1 MLRISPT
8 RFVRQIRAS
17 DSFADSLRILVA
29 MGGIVLWCQ
38 WQGNPHLMIPLLLGS
53 IAGALAETE
62 DTGLKRLKA
71 LLGTLALFT
80 VTVTSITALFPFTLP
95 FAVALP
101 LAAFAVIMLGAI
113 GNRCAAISGAT
124 IILAIYTMLV
134 NDQHPVPGMSN
145 WSQARWILQGA
156 AWYGALSLLW
166 GALFPEQIIRQS
178 LAAVFDALAGYL
190 DCKARLFEPDD
201 GSHLERTQLELA
213 MRNERVVQSL
223 QSCWNLLLSR
233 MTSPRSRQS
242 IDAPMQLYFLARS
255 IHERASSSHHP
266 YRALAR
272 DLFHSDVLFRCQRL
286 IRLHAA
292 ACRKRAQA
300 LRMHFSYTG
309 CGEGQQALAEL
320 QKSMDWLADLAEPP
334 RPDLWRALSAIRHN
348 LAGLQQQMDY
358 IDQPPLTAQSPAGN
372 PPGLPPKAMLAA
384 AWDSVRRQLTPN
396 APRFRYAVRLS
407 IALLAGYAVMHL
419 YHAEQGYW
427 ILLTT
432 AFVCQ
437 PSYGATRRRQWERIG
452 GTLAGLLLGWAL
464 LTLFP
469 QRPMQL
475 ALFVLTG
482 PLFFAT
488 RRSHYAAA
496 TGAATMMVMLC
507 FNQTGSGFAVI
518 MPRLIDT
525 VLGVSLGWLA
535 MRWILP
541 DWQMRRLNLVLAR
554 SLRSDSRY
562 LREVITQYTSG
573 EVDDIA
579 YRSSRDE
586 ALAADAALSSA
597 LANML
602 KEPDGRQHNTEIM
615 LRFLTCSHT
624 LLGHLSAL
632 GVHRQMLDSR
642 RTPAARHSY
651 QLIEQTTARLS
662 QSWEQIASHLES
674 PNPDRALP
682 RCDERQLIGQLENGA
697 CDRCG
702 DDSLR
707 LVQGLLAQ
715 LLGQLDALRELSVH
729 ALHRPVPL
737 GRVIDE
743 PVDS

>member
-1 MLRISPT
+1 MPRLSPT
-8 RFVRQIRAS
+8 SFVRQIRAS

-29 MGGIVLWCQ
+29 MGGIVVWCQ
-38 WQGNPHLMIPLLLGS
+38 WQGNPHLIIPLLLGS

-62 DTGLKRLKA
+62 DTGIKRLKA
-71 LLGTLALFT
+71 LLGTLLLFT
-80 VTVTSITALFPFTLP
+80 LAVVSITALFPYTLG
-95 FAVALP
+95 FAIALP
-101 LAAFAVIMLGAI
+101 LAAFALIMLGAI

-124 IILAIYTMLV
+124 IILAIYTMLA
-134 NDQHPVPGMSN
+134 NDQHLPAGASR
-145 WSQARWILQGA
+145 WTQAELILLGA

-166 GALFPEQIIRQS
+166 GLLFPEQIIRQS
-178 LAAVFDALAGYL
+178 LAGVFEALAGYL
-190 DCKARLFEPDD
+190 ECKARLFEPDD
-201 GSHLERTQLELA
+201 GSHLERSQLELA

-223 QSCWNLLLSR
+223 QQCWNLLLSR

-242 IDAPMQLYFLARS
+242 IDAPLQLYFLARN

-272 DLFHSDVLFRCQRL
+272 DLFHSDILFRCQRL

-309 CGEGQQALAEL
+309 CGEGQQALADL
-320 QKSMDWLADLAEPP
+320 QKSMEWLADLPQPP
-334 RPDLWRALSAIRHN
+334 RPDLWRALSAIQHN

-358 IDQPPLTAQSPAGN
+358 IDQPSITATSHTGTPGVPLPTLLGTAW
-372 PPGLPPKAMLAA
+372 AA
-384 AWDSVRRQLTPN
+384 VRRQLTLD
-396 APRFRYAVRLS
+396 APRFRYAIRLS
-407 IALLAGYAVMHL
+407 LAMLAGYVLMQLFHP
-419 YHAEQGYW
+419 EQGYW

-432 AFVCQ
+432 AFVCL

-469 QRPMQL
+469 QRPVQL
-475 ALFVLTG
+475 LLFVLTG

-496 TGAATMMVMLC
+496 TGAATLMVMLC
-507 FNQTGSGFAVI
+507 FNQTSNGYAVI
-518 MPRLIDT
+518 LPRLIDT
-525 VLGVSLGWLA
+525 LLGVTIGWLS

-586 ALAADAALSSA
+586 ALGADAALSSA

-602 KEPDGRQHNTEIM
+602 KEPDGRQHNTETM
-615 LRFLTCSHT
+615 LRFLTYSHT

-632 GVHRQMLDSR
+632 GVHRQMLGSR
-642 RTPAARHSY
+642 RTPAARHTY
-651 QLIEQTTARLS
+651 QLIEQTTAVLS
-662 QSWEQIASHLES
+662 QSWEQIASHLEH
-674 PNPDRALP
+674 PRAGYAP
-682 RCDERQLIGQLENGA
+682 TRSDEQHLVSQLENGA

-707 LVQGLLAQ
+707 LVQGLLSQ
-715 LLGQLDALRELSVH
+715 LLSQLDALRELSVH
-729 ALHRPVPL
+729 ALNRPVPL
-737 GRVIDE
+737 GDA
-743 PVDS
+743 VDATVES